1 MFNNLSDKLDKALQ
15 VLKGHGRIT
24 EINVAETLK
33 EVRRALLDAD
43 VNFKIAKDFTKK
55 VKEKAIG
62 QNVLTDL
69 KPGQLMVKI
78 VKDELSKLMGGDA
91 SEIDVSKNPSVILM
105 SGLQGSGKTTFSG
118 KLANYLKTKK
128 TKSHY

>member
-1 MFNNLSDKLDKALQ
+1 MFSNLSEKLDKALQ
-15 VLKGHGRIT
+15 VLKGHGSIT

-43 VNFKIAKDFTKK
+43 VNFKTARDFTQR

-62 QNVLTDL
+62 QDVLTNL

-78 VKDELSKLMGGDA
+78 VKDELAELMGGETSVA
-91 SEIDVSKNPSVILM
+91 SFLTLRTALYIS
-105 SGLQGSGKTTFSG
+105 FC
-118 KLANYLKTKK
+118 LANY
-128 TKSHY
+128 SRRFGF

>member
-1 MFNNLSDKLDKALQ
+1 MFSNLSEKLDKALQ
-15 VLKGHGRIT
+15 VLKGHGSIT

-43 VNFKIAKDFTKK
+43 VNFKTARDFTQR

-62 QNVLTDL
+62 QDVLTNL

-78 VKDELSKLMGGDA
+78 VT
-91 SEIDVSKNPSVILM
+91 VSYTHLTLPTNDQV
-105 SGLQGSGKTTFSG
+105 
-118 KLANYLKTKK
+118 
-128 TKSHY
+128 